1 MPRGNNNI
9 RRANERAIQERLSI
23 IAPLWR
29 RNWTYQEIR
38 KEVMAMTGRKTYSLE
53 TVHRDVERLLE
64 EWSTARINDT
74 DQRVTAELARL
85 DLVIKEAWEMWER
98 SKENYTKTEQ
108 RDKGAPIRDANN
120 NKLTVR
126 SIESMKKETE
136 VRGVGDPR
144 FLDVILR
151 AMQQRIKLLGLDQTT
166 IDIGKN
172 LQGQIEIRYI
182 DAGVPCAT
190 SEEEVRTREGLI

>member
-108 RDKGAPIRDANN
+108 REKGAPILDVNN

>member
-74 DQRVTAELARL
+74 DQRVTVELARL

-108 RDKGAPIRDANN
+108 RDKGAPIRDVNN

>member
-108 RDKGAPIRDANN
+108 RDKGAPIRDVNN

-166 IDIGKN
+166 IDIGRN
-172 LQGQIEIRYI
+172 LQGAIEIRYI

-190 SEEEVRTREGLI
+190 SEDEVRTREGLI

>member
-98 SKENYTKTEQ
+98 SKENYTKSEQ
-108 RDKGAPIRDANN
+108 RDKGAPIRDVNN

>member
-74 DQRVTAELARL
+74 DQRVTVELARL

-108 RDKGAPIRDANN
+108 RDKGAPIRDVNN

-190 SEEEVRTREGLI
+190 SEEEVRTREGLV

>member
-64 EWSTARINDT
+64 EWSMARINDT

-108 RDKGAPIRDANN
+108 RDKGAPIRDVNN

>member
-108 RDKGAPIRDANN
+108 RDKGAPIRDVNN

-166 IDIGKN
+166 IDIGRN
-172 LQGQIEIRYI
+172 LQGAIEIRYI

>member
-1 MPRGNNNI
+1 
-9 RRANERAIQERLSI
+9 
-23 IAPLWR
+23 
-29 RNWTYQEIR
+29 
-38 KEVMAMTGRKTYSLE
+38 MTGRKTYSLE

-108 RDKGAPIRDANN
+108 RDKGAPIRDVNN

>member
-108 RDKGAPIRDANN
+108 RDKGAPIRDVNN

-136 VRGVGDPR
+136 VRGLGDPR

>member
-108 RDKGAPIRDANN
+108 RDKGAPILDVNN

>member
-74 DQRVTAELARL
+74 DQRVTVELARL

-108 RDKGAPIRDANN
+108 RDKGAPIRDVNN

-190 SEEEVRTREGLI
+190 SEDEVRTREGLI

>member
-108 RDKGAPIRDANN
+108 RDKGAPIRDVNN

>member
-38 KEVMAMTGRKTYSLE
+38 KEVMASTGRKTYSLE

-108 RDKGAPIRDANN
+108 RDKGAPIRDVNN

>member
-108 RDKGAPIRDANN
+108 RDKGAPIRDVNN

-136 VRGVGDPR
+136 VRGAGDPR

>member
-74 DQRVTAELARL
+74 NQRVTAELARL

-108 RDKGAPIRDANN
+108 RDKGAPIRDVNN

-190 SEEEVRTREGLI
+190 SEEEIRTREGLI

>member
-74 DQRVTAELARL
+74 DQRVTVELARL

-108 RDKGAPIRDANN
+108 RDKGAPIRDVNN
-120 NKLTVR
+120 NKLTIR